1 MNDEKSLNTETPP
14 NRATPRRLII
24 DTDPGVD
31 DAIAILLALAA
42 PDTEVLGLTAVGGNV
57 PLARG
62 ARNALALL
70 QAAHRADLPVAR
82 GAARP
87 RTGRYHPSIKFH
99 GPGGLSLRLPNP
111 TATTIPQTAADFL
124 HEKLTAQ
131 PGQITIA
138 ALGPLTNLSRLEQ
151 HHPGA
156 LRQAAG
162 IAIMGGAV
170 NAPGNVTPQAEFNIH
185 SDPLSASHIFES
197 GNPIALADLA
207 ASRQV
212 YVTRQQAAAISAH
225 TRIGQLSL
233 QILQGWFHR
242 DPQRQRFEFYD
253 PLAVAMVLDP
263 AVATVRRVT
272 LQTGTAP
279 GEHWGETTIAGEPG
293 PVALADQ
300 VDAPRFFALLRSTLG
315 WHGI

>member
-1 MNDEKSLNTETPP
+1 MNDEILL

-42 PDTEVLGLTAVGGNV
+42 PDTDVIGLTTVGGNV

-70 QAAHRADLPVAR
+70 QAANRADVPVAR

-87 RTGRYHPSIKFH
+87 RTGRFRPAVQFH
-99 GPGGLSLRLPNP
+99 GPGGLSMRLPNP
-111 TATTIPQTAADFL
+111 TATTIPQTATDFL

-138 ALGPLTNLSRLEQ
+138 ALGPLTNLSQLEQ
-151 HHPGA
+151 QHPGA
-156 LRQAAG
+156 LRQAAN

-170 NAPGNVTPQAEFNIH
+170 STPGNVTPQAEFNIH
-185 SDPLSASHIFES
+185 SDPLSAAHILES
-197 GNPIALADLA
+197 GYPISLADLA
-207 ASRQV
+207 ASRQA
-212 YVTRQQAAAISAH
+212 YVTRQQATAMSAD
-225 TRIGQLSL
+225 TPIGQLAL

-242 DPQRQRFEFYD
+242 DPHRQRFEFYD

-263 AVATVRRVT
+263 AVATVRPVT
-272 LQTGTAP
+272 LQTGTTP
-279 GEHWGETTIAGEPG
+279 GDGWGETTIAGEPG
-293 PVALADQ
+293 PVSLADV

-315 WHGI
+315 WRGI

>member
-1 MNDEKSLNTETPP
+1 MKDETSP
-14 NRATPRRLII
+14 NHATPQRLII

-42 PDTEVLGLTAVGGNV
+42 PDTEVIGLTAVGGNV

-62 ARNALALL
+62 VRNALALL
-70 QAAHRADLPVAR
+70 QAANRPDLPVAR

-124 HEKLTAQ
+124 YERLTAH
-131 PGQITIA
+131 PNQITIA

-151 HHPGA
+151 HRPGA
-156 LRQAAG
+156 LRHAAG
-162 IAIMGGAV
+162 LAIMGGAV

-185 SDPLSASHIFES
+185 SDPLSASHILES
-197 GNPIALADLA
+197 GYPLTLADLA

-225 TRIGQLSL
+225 TRIGQLAL
-233 QILQGWFHR
+233 RILQGWFHR
-242 DPQRQRFEFYD
+242 DPHRQRFEFYD
-253 PLAVAMVLDP
+253 PLAVAMALDP
-263 AVATVRRVT
+263 AVASARQVT
-272 LQTGTAP
+272 LQTGTTP
-279 GEHWGETTIAGEPG
+279 GDGWGETTIAGEPG
-293 PVALADQ
+293 PIALADQ
-300 VDAPRFFALLRSTLG
+300 VDAPRFFALLRDTLG
-315 WHGI
+315 WRGI

>member
-1 MNDEKSLNTETPP
+1 MNDATPL
-14 NRATPRRLII
+14 NRATPLRLII

-42 PDTEVLGLTAVGGNV
+42 PDTEILGLTAVGGNV

-70 QAAHRADLPVAR
+70 QAANRADVPVAR

-87 RTGRYHPSIKFH
+87 RTGRYHPSTKFH
-99 GPGGLSLRLPNP
+99 GPGGLSTRLPNP

-124 HEKLTAQ
+124 YEKLTAH
-131 PGQITIA
+131 PNQITIA

-151 HHPGA
+151 QHPGA
-156 LRQAAG
+156 LRQAAE

-185 SDPLSASHIFES
+185 SDPLSAAHILES
-197 GNPIALADLA
+197 GYPLTLADLA

-212 YVTRQQAAAISAH
+212 YITRQQAAAISAN
-225 TRIGQLSL
+225 TPPGQLAL
-233 QILQGWFHR
+233 RILQGWFHR
-242 DPQRQRFEFYD
+242 DPHRQRFEFYD

-263 AVATVRRVT
+263 AVATVRRLT
-272 LQTGTAP
+272 LQTGTTP
-279 GEHWGETTIAGEPG
+279 GDSWGETTATGEPG
-293 PVALADQ
+293 PIALADK
-300 VDAPRFFALLRSTLG
+300 VDAPRFFALLRDTLG
-315 WHGI
+315 WSGI